1 MPIGAI
7 RSLTTEVGAG
17 RSVPGATAALGTP
30 SLPKGAPGS
39 VFALYVPNRQTLSCL
54 SRTRALVFTFCLLHP
69 NEGKPTVLGLGLA
82 AGPLDLVFSG
92 RLTFGWGSLVQIS
105 KLRGLLRFSF
115 QPFPGAL
122 LVASA
127 FSTP

>member
-30 SLPKGAPGS
+30 SLPKGPPGS
-39 VFALYVPNRQTLSCL
+39 VFALYVPNRQTLSRL

-69 NEGKPTVLGLGLA
+69 KEGKPTVLGLGLA
-82 AGPLDLVFSG
+82 AGPLDFVFSG
-92 RLTFGWGSLVQIS
+92 RLG
-105 KLRGLLRFSF
+105 
-115 QPFPGAL
+115 GA
-122 LVASA
+122 VASA
-127 FSTP
+127 IAQISLGWPALRR